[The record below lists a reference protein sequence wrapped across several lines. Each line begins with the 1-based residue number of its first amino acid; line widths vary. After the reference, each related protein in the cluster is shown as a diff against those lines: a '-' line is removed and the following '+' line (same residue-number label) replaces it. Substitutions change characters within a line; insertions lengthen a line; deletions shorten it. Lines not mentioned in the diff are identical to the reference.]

1 MIRHTLSGASD
12 PSPPSPRLS
21 QRVQH
26 CATVAACLSVAWLSA
41 GSALAAETLD
51 QSNAPVTW
59 GGSAH
64 HVTTR
69 AEQTVSPTLSCLTRV
84 EIGLM
89 TGNRGRGGD
98 LVTLRVLDW
107 SNLRNPKQLATI
119 DASAQDGFDGFLSF
133 KMPGS
138 GIEVPRNW
146 LALQVESRKN
156 IFWWKYQF
164 GDPYPGGLYF
174 FGGYGDTTRDYLF
187 KTYGHSGNCKKFSL
201 TVTPNP
207 ISLAQGGS
215 STATIGVNRQ
225 PGFAD
230 PVNVQ
235 FALPSGVTS
244 SPSTFAIKGA
254 TEQSTFSAN
263 ANAPTG
269 KFSATVYG
277 TESGGT
283 SPTPTSFQVNV
294 TPATLAQPKV
304 TSVTPT
310 VQQRGGTITV
320 KGSGFD
326 LNCSLND
333 VDFAGVK
340 VKANSSCVPGAL
352 TLTVPTQ
359 ALYGSTTLKVISKG
373 VTSNGIPFSVGRQ
386 AGSFTEITRDM
397 LYKHTSHVCAGGS
410 GTKNVEVSTVGTSQ
424 PSGTA
429 YNASYR
435 KVPANSL
442 VGNTSIPF
450 QSDFSYLDT
459 FPRTSTRYIIS
470 GIGGAGFSLC
480 SVGLVFDGGN
490 GGSARLFLRDLETG
504 ANFHGSPYSVA
515 IRVPRLMAPYS
526 QNYQPRIFRSPDG
539 TIILVVTAAAE
550 SSTGHLIA
558 TFYDTVTRAEL
569 SNAPVSKPANSA
581 TIGNPAISAMLG
593 ADNRITLT
601 VGNQTL
607 APISIP

>member
-1 MIRHTLSGASD
+1 M
-12 PSPPSPRLS
+12 
-21 QRVQH
+21 
-26 CATVAACLSVAWLSA
+26 SVAWLSA

-51 QSNAPVTW
+51 QSNAPVSW

-64 HVTTR
+64 HVTTK
-69 AEQTVSPTLSCLTRV
+69 AEQTVSPTLTCLTRV

-119 DASAQDGFDGFLSF
+119 DASVQDGFDGFLSF

-138 GIEVPRNW
+138 GIAVPRNW

-156 IFWWKYQF
+156 IFWWKYQL

-207 ISLAQGGS
+207 IPLAQGGS
-215 STATIGVNRQ
+215 NTATIGVNRQ
-225 PGFAD
+225 PGFTD

-244 SPSTFAIKGA
+244 SPSTFAIKGV
-254 TEQSTFSAN
+254 TEQSTLSAN
-263 ANAPTG
+263 AKAPTG

-283 SPTPTSFQVNV
+283 SPTPTGFSVYV

-320 KGSGFD
+320 NGSGFD

-352 TLTVPTQ
+352 TVTVPTQ

-373 VTSNGIPFSVGRQ
+373 VASNGIPFSVGRQ
-386 AGSFTEITRDM
+386 TGSFSEITGDV
-397 LYKHTSHVCAGGS
+397 LYKHTSHFCAGGS
-410 GTKNVEVSTVGTSQ
+410 GTKKVEVSTVGTSQ

-429 YNASYR
+429 YDASYR
-435 KVPANSL
+435 KVLANSL
-442 VGNTSIPF
+442 VGNSSIPF

-504 ANFHGSPYSVA
+504 ANFRESPYSVA
-515 IRVPRLMAPYS
+515 IRVPRLTKPYS
-526 QNYQPRIFRSPDG
+526 QNYHPRFFRSPDG

-550 SSTGHLIA
+550 SGTGHLIA

-569 SNAPVSKPANSA
+569 SNVPVSKPVNSA

-593 ADNRITLT
+593 ADNRITLS
-601 VGNQTL
+601 VGKETL
-607 APISIP
+607 APIRIP

>member
-1 MIRHTLSGASD
+1 M
-12 PSPPSPRLS
+12 
-21 QRVQH
+21 
-26 CATVAACLSVAWLSA
+26 SVAWLSA

-51 QSNAPVTW
+51 QSNAPASW

-64 HVTTR
+64 QVTTK
-69 AEQTVSPTLSCLTRV
+69 AEQTVSPTLTCLTRV

-107 SNLRNPKQLATI
+107 SNLRQPKQLATI
-119 DASAQDGFDGFLSF
+119 DASVQDGFDGFLSF
-133 KMPGS
+133 KMPGG

-156 IFWWKYQF
+156 IFWWKYQL

-207 ISLAQGGS
+207 IPLAQGGS

-225 PGFAD
+225 PGFTD
-230 PVNVQ
+230 PVNVT

-254 TEQSTFSAN
+254 TEQSTLSAN
-263 ANAPTG
+263 AKAPAG
-269 KFSATVYG
+269 QFSATVYG

-310 VQQRGGTITV
+310 VQQKGGTITV

-386 AGSFTEITRDM
+386 VGGFSEITSDVLFRT
-397 LYKHTSHVCAGGS
+397 KTRSCAGG
-410 GTKNVEVSTVGTSQ
+410 TVKVEVPTGTPSL
-424 PSGTA
+424 PSGTR
-429 YNASYR
+429 YVASYR
-435 KVPANSL
+435 KVPVNSL
-442 VGNTSIPF
+442 VGNSSIPF

-459 FPRTSTRYIIS
+459 FPRTSTRFIIS

-504 ANFHGSPYSVA
+504 ANFRGSPYSVA
-515 IRVPRLMAPYS
+515 IRVPRLTKPYS
-526 QNYQPRIFRSPDG
+526 QNYHPRFFRSPDG

-550 SSTGHLIA
+550 SGTGHLIA
-558 TFYDTVTRAEL
+558 TFYDTVTRADL
-569 SNAPVSKPANSA
+569 SNVPVSKPASSA

-601 VGNQTL
+601 VGHETL
-607 APISIP
+607 APIRIP